1 MIYSTVKRI
10 LANPLVILSGVTL
23 LCLVP
28 FVNKAFHIDD
38 TLFLAAAK
46 QIQSN
51 PANFYGFNINWY
63 GIVEPMS
70 DITKNP
76 PLTCYYIAMVTKLFG
91 WSEVALHLAFLIP
104 ALAASLGSF
113 YLAKQLCSR
122 PMLAVMAGVLT
133 PAFVV
138 SSTNVMCDTMM
149 LAFWVWAVACW
160 VWGMEKNKW
169 SGLLIGA
176 VLIAPCALTKYF
188 GISLI
193 LLLFIY
199 SVAKKRKIGTWVLYL
214 LIPVVILALYQWT
227 TFRLYGRGLL
237 TDAASYAST
246 KRWNFNPGLELL
258 WGGLLGLAFTGGGIT
273 TVLFYAP
280 LLWSRRILISG
291 AALMVVL
298 VFSLGLVGEISN
310 VIVRL
315 GNRVRWDLLLQF
327 GLMSL
332 GGVYIIWI
340 AAADLY
346 KCRDCKSLLLF
357 LWVLGTFVFASFVNW
372 TVNGRSILP
381 MVPAVGIL
389 LGRRIDRIN
398 RQGKTARRMAG
409 WRVSWPLIPA
419 VIIALFVC
427 WADYTLAGTAR
438 DAVKKIY
445 KMYENRQ
452 PTTIWF
458 QGHWGFQYYMEA
470 RDAKAQDFNDSKLV
484 TGDVI
489 VVPMNNTDLKPLSV
503 DKMFLVEVFEFM
515 PCRWLSTMDPL
526 LGAGFYVGIKRPL
539 PFSFGRVSAEKYGI
553 FVVK

>member
-1 MIYSTVKRI
+1 MTDLTVKRF

-63 GIVEPMS
+63 GVEESMS

-76 PLTCYYIAMVTKLFG
+76 PLTCYYIALVAKLFG
-91 WSEVALHLAFLIP
+91 WSEIALHLAFLIP
-104 ALAASLGSF
+104 ALAATLGSF

-133 PAFVV
+133 PAFMV

-149 LAFWVWAVACW
+149 LAFWVWAVAGW
-160 VWGMEKNKW
+160 VWGMDKNQW
-169 SGLLIGA
+169 SVLLISA
-176 VLIAPCALTKYF
+176 VLIALCALTKYF
-188 GISLI
+188 GMSLV
-193 LLLFIY
+193 LLLFVY
-199 SVAKKRKIGTWVLYL
+199 SVAKKRKIGTWMLYL
-214 LIPVVILALYQWT
+214 LVPVVVLALYQWAT
-227 TFRLYGRGLL
+227 STLYGRGLL
-237 TDAASYAST
+237 MDAASYAS
-246 KRWNFNPGLELL
+246 KERWILSPGLKLL
-258 WGGLLGLAFTGGGIT
+258 WGGLLGLAFTGGSII

-291 AALMVVL
+291 VALMVVL
-298 VFSLGLVGEISN
+298 ILSLGLVGEISD
-310 VIVRL
+310 VIIRL
-315 GNRVRWDLLLQF
+315 GSRVRWDILLQF

-332 GGVYIIWI
+332 GGVGIIWI
-340 AAADLY
+340 AVADLY

-372 TVNGRSILP
+372 AVNVRSILP
-381 MVPAVGIL
+381 MAPAVGIL
-389 LGRRIDRIN
+389 LGRRIN
-398 RQGKTARRMAG
+398 RQGKTARRTTAG
-409 WRVSWPLIPA
+409 WRISWPLIPA
-419 VIIALFVC
+419 VIITLSVC

-438 DAVKKIY
+438 DAAKKIC
-445 KMYENRQ
+445 KTYENRQ
-452 PTTIWF
+452 PATIRF

-470 RDAKAQDFNDSKLV
+470 RGAKAQDFNDSRLV

-489 VVPMNNTDLKPLSV
+489 VIPMNNTHLKLLSEE
-503 DKMFLVEVFEFM
+503 KTFLLWVFNFM
-515 PCRWLSTMDPL
+515 PCQWLSTMDPV
-526 LGAGFYVGIKRPL
+526 LGAGFYIGIKRPL
-539 PFSFGRVSAEKYGI
+539 PFAFGRVSPEKYGI